1 MTINFKSGASTIP
14 PRPPRVLRFYSL
26 ASAALRGTPALL
38 RPRAAARFAAY
49 GWEIDMHGPGSSI
62 ALAGLIV
69 AVLALVFQILAFRR
83 GK

>member
-1 MTINFKSGASTIP
+1 
-14 PRPPRVLRFYSL
+14 
-26 ASAALRGTPALL
+26 
-38 RPRAAARFAAY
+38 
-49 GWEIDMHGPGSSI
+49 MHGPGSSI